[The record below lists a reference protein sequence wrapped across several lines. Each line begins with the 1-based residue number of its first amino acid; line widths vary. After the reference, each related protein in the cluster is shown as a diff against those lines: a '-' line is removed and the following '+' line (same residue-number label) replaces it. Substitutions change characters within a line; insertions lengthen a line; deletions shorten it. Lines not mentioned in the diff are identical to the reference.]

1 MPRKPIQLRQVPAW
15 QSTVNADTVP
25 NEHELENHSSPRP
38 TVINTSLISMSATP
52 ILFVI
57 IVAGLLHFNC
67 GGVRAEPIRIAM
79 PSKSLTFLNY
89 YLADK
94 FNLFKSEG
102 LEASFPVGKADV
114 QLTAVVTGEME
125 YIAAA
130 GTVLRGAATGLPVKA
145 VMFALDKPIF
155 FMMVKPETRRLQDLR
170 GKPVAVTALAATD
183 ALGARAMAKAA
194 GINPDQ
200 DLVFLSAGNT
210 ANALAALQ
218 AGAAAAAMLSIP
230 FNLKAEELGYRSLG
244 NAADFLR
251 TALSG
256 LGTSDARIKANPAQV
271 KRVIRAALR
280 GMDFARDA
288 ANQDKI
294 IPYIVEDFQLDRKT
308 AEASL
313 REIVKH
319 YSKDGTTSDEAIR
332 ADIEFVREQNK
343 LKTAIPTAQVLDYSL
358 LKEVLAEMKK

>member
-1 MPRKPIQLRQVPAW
+1 MLV
-15 QSTVNADTVP
+15 T
-25 NEHELENHSSPRP
+25 
-38 TVINTSLISMSATP
+38 
-52 ILFVI
+52 
-57 IVAGLLHFNC
+57 GLLYSSI
-67 GGVRAEPIRIAM
+67 GGALAEPIRIAM

-94 FNLFKSEG
+94 FGLFKNEG
-102 LEASFPVGKADV
+102 LEATFPVGKADV

-125 YIAAA
+125 YIAAV

-145 VMFALDKPIF
+145 VMIALDKPIF
-155 FMMVKPETRRLQDLR
+155 FMMVKPETKRIQDLK
-170 GKPVAVTALAATD
+170 GKAVAVTALAATD

-194 GINPDQ
+194 GMNPDQ
-200 DLVFLSAGNT
+200 DLIFLSAGNT

-218 AGAAAAAMLSIP
+218 AGSAAAAMLSIP
-230 FNLKAEELGYRSLG
+230 FNMKGEELGYRSLG

-256 LGTSDARIKANPAQV
+256 LGTSDARIKNNPAQV

-280 GMDFARDA
+280 GMDFARDPA
-288 ANQDKI
+288 QQDKI
-294 IPYIVEDFQLDRKT
+294 ILYIIEDFQLDRKT

-319 YSKDGTTSDEAIR
+319 YSKDGTTSDDAIR
-332 ADIEFVREQNK
+332 TDIELVREQNK
-343 LKTAIPTAQVLDYSL
+343 IKATIPTAQVFDYGL
-358 LKEVLAEMKK
+358 LKEVLAELKR

>member
-1 MPRKPIQLRQVPAW
+1 MSRIKVLFSVGVFVLLQLSV
-15 QSTVNADTVP
+15 
-25 NEHELENHSSPRP
+25 
-38 TVINTSLISMSATP
+38 
-52 ILFVI
+52 
-57 IVAGLLHFNC
+57 
-67 GGVRAEPIRIAM
+67 GGGFAEPIRIAM

-89 YLADK
+89 YLAEK
-94 FNLFKSEG
+94 FGLFKYEG

-125 YIAAA
+125 YIAAV

-155 FMMVKPETRRLQDLR
+155 FMMVKPETKRIQDL
-170 GKPVAVTALAATD
+170 KAKAVAVTAIAATD

-194 GINPDQ
+194 GMNPDQ

-218 AGAAAAAMLSIP
+218 AGSAAAAMLSIP

-256 LGTSDARIKANPAQV
+256 LGTSDTRIKNNPAQV
-271 KRVIRAALR
+271 KRTIRASLR
-280 GMDFARDA
+280 GMDFARDPA
-288 ANQDKI
+288 SQEKI

-319 YSKDGTTSDEAIR
+319 YSKDGTTSDDAIR
-332 ADIEFVREQNK
+332 ADIELVREQNK
-343 LKTAIPTAQVLDYSL
+343 LKAAIPTSQVLDYTL
-358 LKEVLAEMKK
+358 LKEVLTGMK